1 MCPDCATPSDESV
14 EQAQLLVEVLNEEVR
29 ERTPVVSTPPSEGP
43 TELAASLAKRLVGSS
58 SKADSFAWPAELKA
72 KDWGM
77 NGSRPSQ

>member
-43 TELAASLAKRLVGSS
+43 TGLAASLAKRLVGSS